1 MKAKILLIN
10 CFLFFRIYC
19 LTAQTIWTDETKLR
33 GTIGNMEIAITLA
46 VPYGGA
52 TSCFVIG
59 KYYYLKIGKYI
70 DLCSEDDDF
79 IIERVN
85 GNATGYF
92 IIRAWNK
99 KIGQSVYGT
108 WSSMDGS
115 KRYPVTLK
123 VVGKGPY

>member
-10 CFLFFRIYC
+10 CFLFFSIHC
-19 LTAQTIWTDETKLR
+19 LSSQTIWTDETTLR

-46 VPYGGA
+46 VPFGGA
-52 TSCFVIG
+52 TPCFVIG

-70 DLCSEDDDF
+70 DLCSDSNDI

-92 IIRAWNK
+92 IIKDWNK

-108 WSSMDGS
+108 WSSMDGR

-123 VVGKGPY
+123 VVGKGLY

>member
-1 MKAKILLIN
+1 METLI
-10 CFLFFRIYC
+10 
-19 LTAQTIWTDETKLR
+19 
-33 GTIGNMEIAITLA
+33 
-46 VPYGGA
+46 
-52 TSCFVIG
+52 
-59 KYYYLKIGKYI
+59 
-70 DLCSEDDDF
+70 F

-92 IIRAWNK
+92 IIRDWNK

-108 WSSMDGS
+108 WSSMDGR